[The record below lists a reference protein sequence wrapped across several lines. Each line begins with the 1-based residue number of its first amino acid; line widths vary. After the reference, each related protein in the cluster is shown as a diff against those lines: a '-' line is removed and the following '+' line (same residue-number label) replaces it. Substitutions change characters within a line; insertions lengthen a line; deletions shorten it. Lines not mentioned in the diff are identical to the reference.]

1 MEYLLEKYPLEWEDD
16 SRFQIGLEIVKK
28 KLQVLNDTA
37 ERGVKLMEDNN
48 KILSRSEEE
57 KHCSLQIVSQYRKKY
72 PDSMISTLTADL

>member
-1 MEYLLEKYPLEWEDD
+1 MRFSIPIDFLEKYPLEWEDD

-48 KILSRSEEE
+48 KILSRSEE
-57 KHCSLQIVSQYRKKY
+57 
-72 PDSMISTLTADL
+72 